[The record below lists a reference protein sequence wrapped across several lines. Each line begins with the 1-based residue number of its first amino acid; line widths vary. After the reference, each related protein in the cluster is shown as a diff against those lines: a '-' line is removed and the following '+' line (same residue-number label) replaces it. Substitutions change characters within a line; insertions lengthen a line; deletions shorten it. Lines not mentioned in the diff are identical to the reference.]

1 MNLICLRYKKFIL
14 IFYCVSILL
23 NACHQK
29 QKGEIEAS
37 GIIEAIEVEISNKVA
52 GQIKKMYYEEG
63 QFVKKNDLLAEID
76 CEDYELQMMQA
87 QSNLQALQAQYTLIL
102 KGARSEDI
110 NEILA
115 NKTQAEA
122 NYNNAKIN
130 YERLKR
136 LLERNIISKKVVED
150 AETKLQIAEA
160 QLKQANEA
168 VKKIK
173 KISREEEIAMAKAKL
188 ENFKWALE
196 SARKKVK
203 DCKIFSPINGI
214 VLKKIYEEGEY
225 AIPSSILYVL
235 SDLKKVRIIIY
246 LREEEIFKI
255 KYGQEA
261 SIKIDG
267 YKDRVFKGRVSFISQ
282 EAEFTPKNI
291 QTKDE
296 RVKLVFAV
304 KILVDN
310 PEIILKPGLPADVK
324 FNSLLD

>member
-1 MNLICLRYKKFIL
+1 MNLICLRNKKQIL
-14 IFYCVSILL
+14 IFYIVILL
-23 NACHQK
+23 LNSCYQK
-29 QKGEIEAS
+29 EEGGIKAS
-37 GIIEAIEVEISNKVA
+37 GIIEAIEVEVSNKVA
-52 GQIKKMYYEEG
+52 GQIKNLYYEEG
-63 QFVKKNDLLAEID
+63 QFVNKNDLLAEID

-87 QSNLQALQAQYTLIL
+87 QSNLQALQAQYALIL

-110 NEILA
+110 NETLA

-136 LLERNIISKKVVED
+136 LLERNIISKKIVDD

-188 ENFKWALE
+188 ENSKWILE
-196 SARKKVK
+196 SAKKKIK

-214 VLKKIYEEGEY
+214 VLKRIYEEGEY
-225 AIPSSILYVL
+225 VIPSSILYIL
-235 SDLKKVRIIIY
+235 SDLKKIRIVIY

-255 KYGQEA
+255 KYGEEA
-261 SIKIDG
+261 LIKIDG
-267 YKDRVFKGRVSFISQ
+267 YKDKVFKGRVAFISQ

-310 PEIILKPGLPADVK
+310 PQMILKPGLPADVEFRK
-324 FNSLLD
+324 SFQ